1 MGNISELLSKNVIQ
15 EDVLKYMATMPD
27 ASVHLIIADLPY
39 FRVKGEFDYSWDT
52 ETEYILWLLQCLRGF
67 RRVLT
72 DDGTLMLWGGLGK
85 EKTTL
90 CRIAV
95 AVEDEK
101 LFNLQNWITQRNTR
115 GIGTKRNYMSAREEL
130 LFYTK
135 SGNYTFNIPYT
146 EEKSL
151 RKDLGF
157 NGRPRKMNISVFR
170 MFGAILQR
178 QVKAVL
184 SDANI
189 RL

>member
-1 MGNISELLSKNVIQ
+1 
-15 EDVLKYMATMPD
+15 
-27 ASVHLIIADLPY
+27 
-39 FRVKGEFDYSWDT
+39 
-52 ETEYILWLLQCLRGF
+52 
-67 RRVLT
+67 
-72 DDGTLMLWGGLGK
+72 MLWGGLGK

-115 GIGTKRNYMSAREEL
+115 GIGTKRNYMSTREEL

-157 NGRPRKMNISVFR
+157 NGKPRKMNISVFR